1 MKVVLATPGSSK
13 MRNLGFGIWNL
24 GSGIWNPELGGNPML
39 VSFKNNGMTRSIIIF
54 FAVISLLYS
63 CRSTK
68 NIQTAIAKKDTVVV
82 PPIIPVK
89 NLHEDSITFIKEN
102 YNQVIANWIHFTTF
116 SAKVDVDYEDAEGK
130 KYDVN
135 AHIRMYK
142 DSVIWVT
149 ITAILGIEGLRAY
162 ITKDSV
168 KLLDKQ
174 NKIYTA
180 RSVSYLQEVT
190 ELPLDLAALQDLLL
204 GNPVFFDPNINS
216 YSKSETTISL
226 QGFGNFFKH
235 LITIGSEDK
244 LVQSSKLDD
253 LDELRNRTCYL
264 TYGDYENKKGV
275 NFSTRRYINV
285 AEKKK
290 LDIKLNFKQY
300 EFNETLT
307 FPFSIPKNY
316 TRN

>member
-1 MKVVLATPGSSK
+1 MKEDLDTQENERSFCVPKKINMNRSVILIV
-13 MRNLGFGIWNL
+13 GFICFL
-24 GSGIWNPELGGNPML
+24 C
-39 VSFKNNGMTRSIIIF
+39 
-54 FAVISLLYS
+54 S
-63 CRSTK
+63 CRSTR
-68 NIQTAIAKKDTVVV
+68 NIQTAIIKKDTVAAPV
-82 PPIIPVK
+82 IISTA
-89 NLHEDSITFIKEN
+89 NLREDSIAFIRQA
-102 YNQVIANWIHFTTF
+102 YNRVIANRVDFTTF

-190 ELPLDLAALQDLLL
+190 ELPLDLSSLQDLII
-204 GNPVFFDPNINS
+204 GNPVFFEPSINS
-216 YSKSETTISL
+216 YKKSENKVSL
-226 QGFGNFFKH
+226 QGIGEFFKH
-235 LITIGSEDK
+235 LLTVDTTAWLI
-244 LVQSSKLDD
+244 QNSKLDD
-253 LDELRNRTCYL
+253 LDASRNRTCYL
-264 TYGDYENKKGV
+264 TYSDFESKKGV
-275 NFSTRRYINV
+275 NFSTRRTINV

-300 EFNETLT
+300 EFNETLS

-316 TRN
+316 SRN